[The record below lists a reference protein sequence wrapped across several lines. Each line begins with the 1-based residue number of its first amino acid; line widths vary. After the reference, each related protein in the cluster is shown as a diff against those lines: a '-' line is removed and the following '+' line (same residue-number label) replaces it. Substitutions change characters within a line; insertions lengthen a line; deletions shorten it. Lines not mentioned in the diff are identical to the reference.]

1 MGLSWLKRRD
11 RAQALIQKIQECETE
26 CHAIGF
32 TRAAHSIN
40 AAKNAVGWDLA
51 DVTEARRAQSDEA
64 SRKRGE

>member
-1 MGLSWLKRRD
+1 MKWTQQRD

-51 DVTEARRAQSDEA
+51 DAAKELLRAQSDDA
-64 SRKRGE
+64 SRKREG